1 MVGLLNMVDIP
12 TEPTLKTISKQKHK
26 AKARLTRKDSR
37 TGLRMQPP
45 TRQQLISYQTLDKDT
60 AREEIQEF
68 IRNNP
73 RCTDNISTMHWQIIS
88 KLRINPEQVTE
99 ILDELERD
107 GEAYG
112 KIVG

>member
-1 MVGLLNMVDIP
+1 LDIP
-12 TEPTLKTISKQKHK
+12 AEPTLKTIFKQKHK
-26 AKARLTRKDSR
+26 VKNRLTRKDSR
-37 TGLRMQPP
+37 TGLRMQPS

-73 RCTDNISTMHWQIIS
+73 RCTTSQIIS
-88 KLRINPEQVTE
+88 KLRLNPEQVTE
-99 ILDELERD
+99 ILDKLERD
-107 GEAYG
+107 GMAYG

>member
-1 MVGLLNMVDIP
+1 MMGLLNMVDIP
-12 TEPTLKTISKQKHK
+12 TEPTLKTISKQKNK

-37 TGLRMQPP
+37 TGLLMQPP

-73 RCTDNISTMHWQIIS
+73 RCTTSQIIS

>member
-1 MVGLLNMVDIP
+1 LDIP
-12 TEPTLKTISKQKHK
+12 TEPTLKTIFKQKHK
-26 AKARLTRKDSR
+26 VKNRLTRKDSR
-37 TGLRMQPP
+37 TGLRMQPS

-73 RCTDNISTMHWQIIS
+73 RCTTSQIIS
-88 KLRINPEQVTE
+88 KLRLNPEQVTE
-99 ILDELERD
+99 ILDKLERD
-107 GEAYG
+107 GMAYG